1 MSEPNLKE
9 MTQEELLKY
18 LEQDFMPRVLDK
30 LAENARLKAE
40 VTDLKSTVDGFKAE
54 VERLTAFT
62 TRTIVP
68 NKILQAQVERLTK
81 AGDELHA
88 FLINYIVESRISS
101 AYLNKLDDGWEAA
114 KEGKGQP

>member
-40 VTDLKSTVDGFKAE
+40 V
-54 VERLTAFT
+54 
-62 TRTIVP
+62 
-68 NKILQAQVERLTK
+68 ERLTK
-81 AGDELHA
+81 AGDAMAMTLQADYNGVPYEPLVV
-88 FLINYIVESRISS
+88 INAIIYW
-101 AYLNKLDDGWEAA
+101 NAA